1 MSIAA
6 AGVSPASA
14 SATARAAYW
23 RQLAALV
30 RPSKRRL
37 IIIALLVLTGALF
50 ELLPPVL
57 IRWIVDDHLAVGK
70 RDGLLVLGLWYLGA
84 MALGQGLAF
93 VYGYL
98 AASVAQGVL
107 SDLRVT
113 LFAHLQ
119 RLPAGYFDHTP
130 LGDAISRCTAD
141 IDTLDTLFTSGVATL
156 VANLFRLLTIAAAMI
171 ILSPMLA
178 LAAALVLPP
187 LIIVTRY
194 FQVRIREA
202 ERANRKAVGEM
213 NTHLQETLRGVE
225 VIQAFRRE
233 AGFVARF
240 RQVLARVLQAANRA
254 TIYSSF
260 YPPVTALMTYSA
272 IAFLIW
278 AGTRDAFVTSGAV
291 GSMGTLGISIGT
303 LIAFALLLQRFFTPV
318 TALGDEWQTVQG
330 ALSGAERIFEVLA
343 LPADQQPQPQPQ
355 PPPPQQPRTG
365 GLMCEDVFF
374 GYVPGTAVLRG
385 VTLHVA
391 PGEHV
396 ALVGR
401 TGAGKTS
408 MVHLLAGLY
417 APWRGTVRVAGRDPR
432 VLPDDQKRLT
442 FGIVPQAAQLFSG
455 TVLENLTLK
464 DEALTEVA
472 VREAAAISGADAFI
486 RALPDGYHTVLRG
499 SGGGLGVQLS
509 AGQEQ
514 LLTLTRA
521 LVSRPAVLL
530 FDEATSFL
538 DGAGE
543 AALREALRATALKRG
558 AAVLTVAH
566 RLATAREAHRVVVID
581 HGRIVEDGA
590 PADLVARGGRFAA
603 LLELEAAGWDW
614 RAAN

>member
-1 MSIAA
+1 MSVTTVGGSA
-6 AGVSPASA
+6 PA
-14 SATARAAYW
+14 THEHFW
-23 RQLAALV
+23 RQLAELV
-30 RPSKRRL
+30 RPRRRRL
-37 IIIALLVLTGALF
+37 MVIALLVLTGALF

-70 RDGLLVLGLWYLGA
+70 SEGLFVLALLYLGA
-84 MALGQGLAF
+84 VALGQILAF
-93 VYGYL
+93 FYGYL
-98 AASVAQGVL
+98 AATLAQGVL
-107 SDLRVT
+107 SNLRVR
-113 LFAHLQ
+113 LFDHLQ
-119 RLPAGYFDHTP
+119 RLPANYFDHTP

-141 IDTLDTLFTSGVATL
+141 VDTLDMMFTSGVATL
-156 VANLFRLLTIAAAMI
+156 VANLFRLLTIATAMI

-187 LIIVTRY
+187 LVIITRF
-194 FQVRIREA
+194 FQVRIRDA
-202 ERANRKAVGEM
+202 ERASRRAVGEM

-225 VIQAFRRE
+225 VIQAFKRE
-233 AGFVARF
+233 ANFVARF
-240 RQVLARVLQAANRA
+240 RQVLQRVLQASNRS

-260 YPPVTALMTYSA
+260 YPPMTALMTYSA
-272 IAFLIW
+272 IAFLLW
-278 AGTRDAFVTSGAV
+278 AGTRDAFGTF
-291 GSMGTLGISIGT
+291 GTLGISIGT

-343 LPADQQPQPQPQ
+343 LPADTQPLASPKRQQ
-355 PPPPQQPRTG
+355 RD
-365 GLMCEDVFF
+365 GLVFEDIVF
-374 GYVPGTAVLRG
+374 GYVPGAPVLHG

-417 APWRGTVRVAGRDPR
+417 EPWQGTVRVAGHNPR
-432 VLPDDQKRLT
+432 ALSDDEKRLT
-442 FGIVPQAAQLFSG
+442 FGIVPQASQLFSG

-464 DEALTEVA
+464 DETVTESA
-472 VREAAAISGADAFI
+472 VHEAAIISGADAFI
-486 RALPDGYHTVLRG
+486 RSLPNGYGTVLRG
-499 SGGGLGVQLS
+499 SGQGLGVQLS

-521 LVSRPAVLL
+521 LVSRPSVLL

-538 DGAGE
+538 DSASE
-543 AALREALRATALKRG
+543 AALREALRSTVLNRG
-558 AAVLTVAH
+558 AAILTVAH

-581 HGRIVEDGA
+581 HGRIVEDGT

-603 LLELEAAGWDW
+603 LLELEAAGWNW
-614 RAAN
+614 RVTS

>member
-6 AGVSPASA
+6 AGVSPTP
-14 SATARAAYW
+14 ATARTGYW

-30 RPSKRRL
+30 RPSQRRL
-37 IIIALLVLTGALF
+37 MLIALLVLTGALF

-566 RLATAREAHRVVVID
+566 RLATSREAHRVVVID

>member
-1 MSIAA
+1 MSVAA
-6 AGVSPASA
+6 VGVSAATITVRASFGH
-14 SATARAAYW
+14 
-23 RQLAALV
+23 QLAALL
-30 RPSKRRL
+30 RPSRRML
-37 IIIALLVLTGALF
+37 MVIALLVLTGALF

-70 RDGLLVLGLWYLGA
+70 REGLLVLGFFYLGA
-84 MALGQGLAF
+84 IMLGQGLAF

-98 AASVAQGVL
+98 AAAVAQGVL
-107 SDLRVT
+107 SDLRVR
-113 LFAHLQ
+113 LFDHLQ
-119 RLPAGYFDHTP
+119 RLPASYFDHTA

-141 IDTLDTLFTSGVATL
+141 IDTLDTMFTSGVATL
-156 VANLFRLLTIAAAMI
+156 VANLFRLLTIAAAMV
-171 ILSPMLA
+171 ILNPMLA

-187 LIIVTRY
+187 LVVVTRY
-194 FQVRIREA
+194 FQVRIRDA
-202 ERANRKAVGEM
+202 ERASRIAVGEM

-225 VIQAFRRE
+225 VIQAFKRE
-233 AGFVARF
+233 ASFVGRF
-240 RQVLARVLQAANRA
+240 RQVLARLLQVSNRA

-260 YPPVTALMTYSA
+260 YPPMTALMTYSA
-272 IAFLIW
+272 IAFLLW
-278 AGTRDAFVTSGAV
+278 AGTRDVSAAF
-291 GSMGTLGISIGT
+291 GTAGISIGT
-303 LIAFALLLQRFFTPV
+303 LVAFALLLQRFFTPV

-343 LPADQQPQPQPQ
+343 LPTDQPPPQLPQPQQPQSQVS
-355 PPPPQQPRTG
+355 
-365 GLMCEDVFF
+365 GLVCEDVVF
-374 GYVPGTAVLRG
+374 GYAPGAPVLHG
-385 VTLHVA
+385 VSLRVA
-391 PGEHV
+391 AGEHV

-417 APWRGTVRVAGRDPR
+417 EPWRGTVRVAGHDPR
-432 VLPDDQKRLT
+432 ALPDNEKRHV
-442 FGIVPQAAQLFSG
+442 FGIVPQASQLFSG

-464 DEALTEVA
+464 DDTVA
-472 VREAAAISGADAFI
+472 EAAVIDAATISGADAFI
-486 RALPDGYHTVLRG
+486 RALPNGYHTVLRG

-521 LVSRPAVLL
+521 LVSRPSVLL

-538 DGAGE
+538 DGASE
-543 AALREALRATALKRG
+543 AALREALRSTVLKRG

-581 HGRIVEDGA
+581 HGRIVEEGA
-590 PADLVARGGRFAA
+590 PAHLIARGGRFAA

-614 RAAN
+614 RAEN

>member
-1 MSIAA
+1 MND
-6 AGVSPASA
+6 AGVFA
-14 SATARAAYW
+14 ATARVNFG
-23 RQLAALV
+23 QLFKLV
-30 RPSKRRL
+30 RPQRHIL
-37 IIIALLVLTGALF
+37 MIIALLVLTGALF

-57 IRWIVDDHLAVGK
+57 IRWIVDDHLSIGK
-70 RDGLLVLGLWYLGA
+70 RDGLLVLALWYLAA
-84 MALGQGLAF
+84 MALAQGLAF

-98 AASVAQGVL
+98 AAAVAQGVL
-107 SDLRVT
+107 SDLRVR
-113 LFAHLQ
+113 LFDHLQ

-141 IDTLDTLFTSGVATL
+141 VDTLDTMFTRGVATL
-156 VANLFRLLTIAAAMI
+156 VANLFRLITIAVAMI

-187 LIIVTRY
+187 LIVVTRY
-194 FQVRIREA
+194 FQVRIRDA
-202 ERANRKAVGEM
+202 ERSSRKAVGEM
-213 NTHLQETLRGVE
+213 NTHLHETLRGVE

-233 AGFVARF
+233 AGFIARF
-240 RQVLARVLQAANRA
+240 RRVLARVLHTYNRA

-260 YPPVTALMTYSA
+260 YPPATALMTYSA
-272 IAFLIW
+272 IAFLLW
-278 AGTRDAFVTSGAV
+278 AGTRDVFVTAGAF
-291 GSMGTLGISIGT
+291 GATGTLGISIGT

-343 LPADQQPQPQPQ
+343 LPADQQHPSTSLPLE
-355 PPPPQQPRTG
+355 QQHQQRG
-365 GLMCEDVFF
+365 GLVCEDVVF
-374 GYVPGTAVLRG
+374 GYAPAAAVLQG
-385 VTLHVA
+385 VTLRVA
-391 PGEHV
+391 AGEHV

-408 MVHLLAGLY
+408 IIHLLAGLY
-417 APWRGTVRVAGRDPR
+417 PPWQGTVQVAGHDPR
-432 VLPDDQKRLT
+432 ALSDEEKRQV

-455 TVLENLTLK
+455 TVLENLTLN
-464 DEALTEVA
+464 DTRVA
-472 VREAAAISGADAFI
+472 ECAVFEAAAISGADTFI
-486 RALPDGYHTVLRG
+486 RSLSNGYATVLRG

-538 DGAGE
+538 DAASE
-543 AALREALRATALKRG
+543 AALREALRTTVLKRG

-566 RLATAREAHRVVVID
+566 RLSTARAAHRVIVID
-581 HGRIVEDGA
+581 HGRIVEEGA

-614 RAAN
+614 RAAA